1 MDDMTVLFQ
10 DIVIPIA
17 PSILYERQGVITST
31 PTVSNSMRKK
41 SKVSMRAELFL
52 NLASFIERGA
62 NTSNSRRTPTA
73 SLSKKTASSTITILR
88 NKGGNS

>member
-1 MDDMTVLFQ
+1 MDDATLLFK

-17 PSILYERQGVITST
+17 PSILYEHQMITPS
-31 PTVSNSMRKK
+31 SMRKK
-41 SKVSMRAELFL
+41 SKVTMRAELFL

-73 SLSKKTASSTITILR
+73 SLSKKTSTSTITILR
-88 NKGGNS
+88 SAGGST

>member
-1 MDDMTVLFQ
+1 MDDTALLFK

-17 PSILYERQGVITST
+17 PSILYEQQMITPS
-31 PTVSNSMRKK
+31 SMRKK